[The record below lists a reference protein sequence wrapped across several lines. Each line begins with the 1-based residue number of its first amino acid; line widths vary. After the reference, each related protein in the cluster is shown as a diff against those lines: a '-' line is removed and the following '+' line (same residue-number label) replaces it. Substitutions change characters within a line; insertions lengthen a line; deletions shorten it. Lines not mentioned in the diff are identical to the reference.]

1 LVSLGGAVLY
11 LLGVNSL
18 GQRVEFG
25 RGEEVYFKGVSKQE
39 AERLGKVLQEV
50 QYFNNQGAKTVQLLR
65 RDGLTVGNLVAR
77 QSTWDQH
84 TWVDGCASIG
94 LLLEVKAFPGTPLE
108 VGLCDERMKVR
119 RTIAIEPTARMM
131 FGRQEELDYSSHLK
145 QEAEQLGKAL
155 QRLRVFD

>member
-1 LVSLGGAVLY
+1 
-11 LLGVNSL
+11 
-18 GQRVEFG
+18 
-25 RGEEVYFKGVSKQE
+25 
-39 AERLGKVLQEV
+39 
-50 QYFNNQGAKTVQLLR
+50 VQLLR
-65 RDGLTVGNLVAR
+65 RDGLTVVNLVVR
-77 QSTWDQH
+77 QGTWDQQN
-84 TWVDGCASIG
+84 WVDECAYIG

-155 QRLRVFD
+155 QRLRVFDDTGHKSVLLRQKGDTLVIHFVILANQHAPPVVAELRQLGARLRQEVFPGRRVE